1 VNFSVALCAQ
11 KLKVGRIVGAAA
23 AYLDDVMD
31 LKNDR
36 RAKSTKELAISQ
48 AGPAE
53 CTTIVGESSDQIG
66 VDFAPRLAVLIRF
79 RDPPETINRTTD

>member
-11 KLKVGRIVGAAA
+11 KLKVGRIVGASAA
-23 AYLDDVMD
+23 HLDDVMD
-31 LKNDR
+31 LKNHCR
-36 RAKSTKELAISQ
+36 PQGSEEFPISQ